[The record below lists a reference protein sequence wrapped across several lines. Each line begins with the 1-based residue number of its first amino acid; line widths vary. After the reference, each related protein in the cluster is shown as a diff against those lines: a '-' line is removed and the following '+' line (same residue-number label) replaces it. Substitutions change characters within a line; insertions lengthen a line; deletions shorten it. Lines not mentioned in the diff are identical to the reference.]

1 MISVV
6 IPLYNKEKSIASTL
20 QTVLNQTFTDY
31 EIVIVNDGSTDNS
44 VIEVEKVQDDRI
56 RLIHQQNAG
65 VSAARNR
72 GIEEAKGELIAFLD
86 ADDEWKPEYLATQYQ
101 LSLKYPECSVF
112 ACNYESR
119 DVMGRVTPT
128 LIHRLPFVEEDG
140 ILTNYF
146 EVASC
151 SNPPICSI
159 SIMVKK
165 QAIQAIGGFPMGIKS
180 GEDLLTWARL
190 AYKYKIAFSRR
201 ICACYILPDKLGNQ
215 SRDSHIKDI
224 KQVPDFIGGE
234 IDSFYKRSSGKLKK
248 DIREYLSFWYKMRA
262 SINLSLDYRYPALLC
277 SCRSLYY
284 NPCNWKV
291 YLFYILVIMP
301 YPVIKQILSRYR
313 K

>member
-20 QTVLNQTFTDY
+20 RTVLNQTFSDY
-31 EIVIVNDGSTDNS
+31 EIVIVNDGSTDGS
-44 VIEVEKVQDDRI
+44 VEEIEKVQDDRI
-56 RLIHQQNAG
+56 RLVHQPNAG

-151 SNPPICSI
+151 SHPPICSI